1 MVGGGAPTAAPLTP
15 SPHLESFLPRALLS
29 TQTAG
34 LICSEP
40 GSFFCPPSNWDI
52 PGGRGLS
59 VPSEGLVGEHGAGL
73 SPVDTLV
80 PPGHQFG
87 PRRRDSLK
95 RSGPGSEAAAIG
107 FSPWPLARPD
117 SLVPGTL
124 PGWARVWRLP
134 GLGARLRSGSLWR
147 SPWHG
152 NWVVSQG
159 PSLVC
164 RVGVP
169 SAAPQGLREPS
180 SGFVA
185 LPWLSSGTELALLPH
200 SKALQAPRPS
210 WGGTRASWESAQGF
224 FPGFSG
230 KRSRERL
237 KVSQRRGRGRGRTR
251 PCLALQRSPWGS
263 GKM

>member
-200 SKALQAPRPS
+200 S
-210 WGGTRASWESAQGF
+210 QGF
-224 FPGFSG
+224 ASTQTILGRDQGLLGICPRLFPWFLWEEIQRKTQSVPAE
-230 KRSRERL
+230 RE
-237 KVSQRRGRGRGRTR
+237 GTG
-251 PCLALQRSPWGS
+251 
-263 GKM
+263 